1 MKNNLKFFRLNKKNN
16 QKSFNNTITRH
27 NIVSLLLISLLI
39 ISAPVTLFSTS
50 TVAQHIESEYETILN
65 GLGFTNI
72 ALSTL
77 ETFPAGKYQAT
88 LYAELAGYAE
98 INVLSYYPTLT
109 DNYQTIFTGPEGAPY
124 GSDGYITPPYPTKTF
139 EVENEFGLSL
149 LASFRFF
156 TEHWRNTDYPEQ
168 HSKIYE
174 NLNSPNMYL
183 IGFEDQLGGDD
194 RDYND
199 MIFSLTQIISPKI
212 VSITRTPENPTPNQE
227 ATITAKVIEG
237 EAEIESVIL
246 SYQTGSSS
254 WTNQTMNLND
264 ETYSA
269 NIPGQP
275 VNTQV
280 NYKIYAIDTED
291 NSDTSPIESYVVTIP
306 ASSPIA
312 VLTYSPTVA
321 YTNEIIQFD
330 ASNSY
335 DPDGTIVSYSWNFG
349 DQNTATGPTVSHSYE
364 KNGEYQIT
372 LTITDNENLVGG
384 KTATQIIKNRRPI
397 AAISVTEPIQENKS
411 TLFDATQSYD
421 SDGTIISYTW
431 SFGDGTAASGTT
443 ATHSFTDAGVY
454 SVTLAVEDND
464 GATDEQKLTIFV
476 TQEISEETNRRP
488 VASFTATP
496 KIASIG
502 ETVNFDASQS
512 SDSDGT
518 ITTYSWNF
526 GDNNTATGVTS
537 NHAYTEQGTYT
548 IILTV
553 TDNNGKIDIDSQAVS
568 VTTKATP
575 NINPVASFNKT
586 TQTTSRGENI
596 HFDATE
602 SYDTDG
608 LVVSYIWD
616 FGDGNTATGT
626 EVDHIYETVGV
637 YTVTLTITDS
647 DGVTTKTTSAIT
659 ITNAI
664 PVATFTKSAE
674 TIKVGE
680 TVVFDA
686 SQSSD
691 SDGTITTYS
700 WNFGDGNTTTGIT
713 TENTYNEQGTY
724 TVTLTITDNNGDSSS
739 FTANITVE
747 TEATS
752 LDLISIVG
760 IAITAM
766 IALILIAILAKRR
779 ISK

>member
-212 VSITRTPENPTPNQE
+212 VSITRTPENPTPNQQV
-227 ATITAKVIEG
+227 TITAKVIEG

-364 KNGEYQIT
+364 ENGEYQIT

-526 GDNNTATGVTS
+526 GDNNTATGVTA

-700 WNFGDGNTTTGIT
+700 WNFGDGNTATGIT
-713 TENTYNEQGTY
+713 TENTYSEQGTY